1 MMPPSPAPAELATGV
16 QFGSYVVGEL
26 IGRGAMASVYRAE
39 HVLLAKPVALKLM
52 DDSLLQSPEARE
64 RFLREG
70 RVVASITHPNVVDVT
85 DVGVHEG
92 TPYLV
97 MELLVGEDLHSYLE
111 RHAPL
116 DDRTTVRLALPLI
129 AALAAA
135 HEVNVV
141 HRDVKPSNIF
151 LEQGPTGEIV
161 PKVLDFGISKLSLER
176 TGLDLVATSPNQLI
190 GSPLYLPPEALRG
203 SAQLGPASDQYS
215 LGVVLYQCLTG
226 RTPFHGDTLME
237 LLGALARGS
246 FLPPRA
252 LRPEISPALERV
264 IVRAM
269 ALDPRERFPSLRE
282 MGAALLGLAAERT
295 QVVWASSFQPPAA
308 PSTLAEG
315 GAQAPASGSFR
326 PAPAPYVPPDARQT
340 TPIPALRPSRRLWWL
355 SGGAAALLVLGA
367 LWVGQRAAAPSARAV
382 AASPAPRLPAASIA
396 PAPVVAVVQQPAAA
410 DPAPAA
416 ADPAPAAAAEPEAL
430 ESKALV
436 TRLRALQAT
445 RSPRASAA
453 RERRTRSRRS
463 AAETS
468 ETAAA
473 SAVEA
478 EAREATRRSPPATPA
493 APDTAGRRG
502 ANQSPFLD

>member
-1 MMPPSPAPAELATGV
+1 MMPPPPAPSELATGV
-16 QFGSYVVGEL
+16 QFGNYVVGEL

-39 HVLLAKPVALKLM
+39 HVMLAKPVALKLM

-97 MELLVGEDLHSYLE
+97 MELLVGEDLHSYLH

-151 LEQGPTGEIV
+151 LEQGPNGEIV

-215 LGVVLYQCLTG
+215 LGVVLYQCVTG

-237 LLGALARGS
+237 LLGALARGA
-246 FLPPRA
+246 FQPPRA
-252 LRPEISPALERV
+252 LRSEISPALERV

-269 ALDPRERFPSLRE
+269 ALDPKERFPSLRE

-295 QVVWASSFQPPAA
+295 QVVWASSFKPPAPPDA
-308 PSTLAEG
+308 AARP
-315 GAQAPASGSFR
+315 PASGASR
-326 PAPAPYVPPDARQT
+326 SGNVPYVPPDARQT

-367 LWVGQRAAAPSARAV
+367 LWVGQRAAAPSSRAV
-382 AASPAPRLPAASIA
+382 AVAPAASA
-396 PAPVVAVVQQPAAA
+396 PAVSVPASRPSAAAASTVAAVQQPAAEREA
-410 DPAPAA
+410 SSSV
-416 ADPAPAAAAEPEAL
+416 AEPSAL
-430 ESKALV
+430 ESKTLV
-436 TRLRALQAT
+436 TRLRALQAA
-445 RSPRASAA
+445 RSPRASVA
-453 RERRTRSRRS
+453 RERRARSRRS

-468 ETAAA
+468 ETVAA
-473 SAVEA
+473 SGAEL
-478 EAREATRRSPPATPA
+478 EAREAARRSLPATPA
-493 APDTAGRRG
+493 SEDTTSPRG

>member
-1 MMPPSPAPAELATGV
+1 MSPVMPPPPDSELATGV
-16 QFGSYVVGEL
+16 QFGNYVVGEL

-39 HVLLAKPVALKLM
+39 HVMLAKPVALKLM

-135 HEVNVV
+135 HEVSVV

-151 LEQGPTGEIV
+151 LEQGQSGEIV

-246 FLPPRA
+246 YQPPRSI
-252 LRPEISPALERV
+252 RPEISPALERV

-269 ALDPRERFPSLRE
+269 ALDPKQRFASLRE
-282 MGAALLGLAAERT
+282 MGAAMLALAAERT
-295 QVVWASSFQPPAA
+295 QVVWANSFKPPALPLQPEA
-308 PSTLAEG
+308 
-315 GAQAPASGSFR
+315 GALVPASASSR
-326 PAPAPYVPPDARQT
+326 PGHVPLFAPDAQQT
-340 TPIPALRPSRRLWWL
+340 TPIPSPWHSRRLWSSRKLWWL
-355 SGGAAALLVLGA
+355 AAGAAVLALGV
-367 LWVGQRAAAPSARAV
+367 LWVGQRRTAPVATAISAP
-382 AASPAPRLPAASIA
+382 ASPLNRPVAA
-396 PAPVVAVVQQPAAA
+396 PAPVVAAVQQPAPAEPSA
-410 DPAPAA
+410 GSPAPA
-416 ADPAPAAAAEPEAL
+416 EPSGL
-430 ESKALV
+430 ESKTLV
-436 TRLRALQAT
+436 TRLRALQAA
-445 RSPRASAA
+445 RSPRASTPH
-453 RERRTRSRRS
+453 ERRSRPRRS
-463 AAETS
+463 SAETS
-468 ETAAA
+468 ETAAVTPA
-473 SAVEA
+473 QTEPRAA
-478 EAREATRRSPPATPA
+478 PGRSPPATPDA
-493 APDTAGRRG
+493 EQDTGRRG